1 MDSVVLIEGAEI
13 GEIPPTPLNP
23 LTDLS
28 SVAKACALLKK
39 ISKHFGIPTGY
50 KQEQNG
56 RLIHSITPDPK
67 TEYIQIS
74 SSSKTELQLHTETA
88 FHPFKPSHILLM
100 CLRGDQNAY
109 TTYALVDEIVE
120 ELDDWTIS
128 QLSRNAFLTSIDES
142 FRQNG
147 EQNIQLKTSILK
159 KSDSGYEM
167 RFDEFFM
174 EGIDDNAKIALINL
188 KTKIPKLIQSIALKT
203 GDVLIL
209 DNKKTIHGRK
219 PFQPRYDGTDRWILR
234 TLVVDQCPPMSQ
246 QIHDGHM
253 IITTDFTRET
263 TLDEHPYN
271 WGRK

>member
-13 GEIPPTPLNP
+13 GQIPPTPLTP
-23 LTDLS
+23 SVDLS

-39 ISKHFGIPTGY
+39 ISRHFGTPTGY

-56 RLIHSITPDPK
+56 RLIHSITPDPQ

-109 TTYALVDEIVE
+109 TTYALVDEIVK
-120 ELDDWTIS
+120 ELDEWTIN

-147 EQNIQLKTSILK
+147 EQNIQLKTQILK
-159 KSDSGYEM
+159 KLDTGYEM

-174 EGIDDNAKIALINL
+174 EGIDDDAKSALISL
-188 KTKIPKLIQSIALKT
+188 RTIIPKLTKSIALKT

-209 DNKKTIHGRK
+209 NNKKTIHGRK
-219 PFQPRYDGTDRWILR
+219 PFQPRYDGTDRWVLR
-234 TLVVDQCPPMSQ
+234 TLVVDECPPMSQ
-246 QIHDGHM
+246 QIHDDHM
-253 IITTDFTRET
+253 IITTDFTQET
-263 TLDEHPYN
+263 TI
-271 WGRK
+271 